1 MTICGCL
8 CGEVDSYNVTLPSWM
23 VWSDHPIRLQYD
35 VVMDLG
41 EGSFAQVRHSF
52 ATYHVRM
59 EMHDLLVHQ
68 VVLGRQKDN
77 HAKFA
82 ALKVVFLGNP
92 ELEADHLSIMRK

>member
-1 MTICGCL
+1 
-8 CGEVDSYNVTLPSWM
+8 M
-23 VWSDHPIRLQYD
+23 VWSDHPVRKQYD

-41 EGSFAQVRHSF
+41 EGSFAQVSWCAAASNRG
-52 ATYHVRM
+52 AYDRK
-59 EMHDLLVHQ
+59 EIICALQ

-92 ELEADHLSIMRK
+92 DLEADHLDIMRK